1 MWTSAESR
9 LQEGIFGIYGNRNQ
23 RIGNFK
29 TYRASDLF
37 EGQPL
42 LERLGVFDQSKKAGI
57 AFLVFFGRMRMMK
70 IVIQLVVGKMFVNKM
85 SISFQSRGMITPRM
99 LMILSLT
106 DMAMRGFGVIMG
118 WKQDELKCPKTNQ
131 SKHQPIIFLAKS
143 NH

>member
-1 MWTSAESR
+1 MWASAESQ

-57 AFLVFFGRMRMMK
+57 AFLAFFGRMRVMK
-70 IVIQLVVGKMFVNKM
+70 IVIPFVIGKMPANKM
-85 SISFQSRGMITPRM
+85 SISIQGHGMITPRM
-99 LMILSLT
+99 LMILRLT
-106 DMAMRGFGVIMG
+106 VTMRRFRVIMIG
-118 WKQDELKCPKTNQ
+118 WKKDELESPKENQ
-131 SKHQPIIFLAKS
+131 SKH
-143 NH
+143 